1 MSIEKINA
9 INGLEQLSIAKIKQ
23 IMAAPNISDTQKIRF
38 VERNQAVLQDLSKP
52 LLTGKEYSYLMLSR
66 PLEKFKPVKNS
77 FTKRGDKILL
87 AKALGIPVS
96 EVDDYI
102 AEFKDNISVLED
114 LKFLPE
120 DKFKAVRAYIFRHGS
135 KEDVV
140 AFLEIELKKCKDK
153 IKGIATNLEYHTG
166 GMADY
171 FIRPIHR
178 MDNKTF
184 IKIYN
189 VIDGNLNECQRLGQ
203 ISDADRDKLALWSLN
218 RLYQIRNNSQ
228 FINAVKTYKVLSK

>member
-1 MSIEKINA
+1 MSIDKISA
-9 INGLEQLSIAKIKQ
+9 IDSLTPLSISRIRQVMRAE
-23 IMAAPNISDTQKIRF
+23 NISDVQKFRF

-66 PLEKFKPVKNS
+66 PLEKFKPIKNS

-87 AKALGIPVS
+87 SKALGIPFS

-102 AEFKDNISVLED
+102 AEFEDNISILED

-120 DKFKAVRAYIFRHGS
+120 DKYDAIRSYIFRHGS
-135 KEDVV
+135 KEDVA
-140 AFLEIELKKCKDK
+140 AFLEIELGKAKNK
-153 IKGIATNLEYHTG
+153 IKALETNLVYHQG

-178 MDNKTF
+178 MDNGTF
-184 IKIYN
+184 VKLYN
-189 VIDGNLNECQRLGQ
+189 VIDKNIQNSFASGE
-203 ISDADRDKLALWSLN
+203 ISEADRDKIALWSLQ
-218 RLYQIRNNSQ
+218 RLYEIKNNSQ
-228 FINAVKTYKVLSK
+228 LINAVKTYKVLSK

>member
-1 MSIEKINA
+1 MSIERIDAVNSLYPLDISKIR
-9 INGLEQLSIAKIKQ
+9 QV
-23 IMAAPNISDTQKIRF
+23 MAATDISSVRKVRF
-38 VERNQAVLQDLSKP
+38 VERNQAVIRDLSKP

-66 PLEKFKPVKNS
+66 PLEKFRPVKNS

-87 AKALGIPVS
+87 AKAFGIPFS

-102 AEFKDNISVLED
+102 AEFRDDIKVLND

-120 DKFKAVRAYIFRHGS
+120 DKYTAIRAYIFRHGS
-135 KEDVV
+135 KEDLV
-140 AFLEIELKKCKDK
+140 AFLEVELKKSKDK
-153 IKGIATNLEYHTG
+153 IKSIEKNLVYHNG

-178 MDNKTF
+178 MDNNTF

-189 VIDGNLNECQRLGQ
+189 VLDKNIQDCFASGQ
-203 ISDADRDKLALWSLN
+203 LSEAERDKISLWSLQ
-218 RLYQIRNNSQ
+218 RLYEIKNNSQ